1 MSDLTPDQIAKLQ
14 QLGINVSEPHS
25 NISKEIKEPPIFIP
39 TIAKSEK
46 RPLVSSSSTR
56 LLPLLSISG
65 LTLISFG
72 GLVFFKSKSTPTLQ
86 PISAPVTHDI
96 STNTEPTPTQ
106 VPKSI
111 QHYLLTSQ
119 QSFTQA
125 LTAQAKTDQTNA
137 VAYLNQAIL
146 EATEAIKLFPRDYR
160 GYEQRGRIYQSLVES
175 QPQVLPLA
183 IADLTQAT
191 SLNPS
196 SAEIT
201 RSLAT
206 LYARQGNVDNTINYL
221 AQTVSLEPTKAQNFY
236 DLAKLQQQTGR
247 LPAALDT
254 YNRLITIIADPI
266 QKTQVETEKSAIER
280 LLTQNK
286 IPSTTL
292 TSPTTIP
299 TPSITLPDQP
309 SLIQAN
315 SGTGLIIAAPETVK
329 DISVKNLVDTNSL
342 SGTATLPANQKSIT
356 IQNSKL
362 LPSSQVYLTILSG
375 GKNLSLQVLSKSK
388 DSFVA
393 GLDTPTTE
401 NISFKWWIISQ

>member
-1 MSDLTPDQIAKLQ
+1 MPSLTPDQIAKLQ
-14 QLGINVSEPHS
+14 ELGINVSQPHS
-25 NISKEIKEPPIFIP
+25 NVSKEIKQPPIFTPSIHNSV
-39 TIAKSEK
+39 KQ
-46 RPLVSSSSTR
+46 PLVSTSSTR

-72 GLVFFKSKSTPTLQ
+72 GLVFFKSKSTPLTQ
-86 PISAPVTHDI
+86 PIATPVTRDI
-96 STNTEPTPTQ
+96 STNAEPTPTQ

-119 QSFTQA
+119 QLFTQA
-125 LTAQAKTDQTNA
+125 LTAQTQTDQSKA
-137 VAYLNQAIL
+137 VTYLNQSIL

-175 QPQVLPLA
+175 QPQVLSLA
-183 IADLTQAT
+183 INDLTQANA
-191 SLNPS
+191 LNPS
-196 SAEIT
+196 SPQIT

-236 DLAKLQQQTGR
+236 DLARLQQQIGR

-254 YNRLITIIADPI
+254 YNRLITIIADPV

-280 LLTQNK
+280 LLSQNK
-286 IPSTTL
+286 LPSTIPS
-292 TSPTTIP
+292 SPTIIP
-299 TPSITLPDQP
+299 TPSIVLPDQP
-309 SLIQAN
+309 SLIQAD
-315 SGTGLIIAAPETVK
+315 SGTGLIIAAPETAK
-329 DISVKNLVDTNSL
+329 DITVNNLVDTNSL
-342 SGTATLPANQKSIT
+342 SGTATLPANQKSIS
-356 IQNSKL
+356 IQNNKL
-362 LPSSQVYLTILSG
+362 LPTSQVYITILKG

-388 DSFVA
+388 DSFVV

-401 NISFKWWIISQ
+401 NIEFKWWIISQ

>member
-1 MSDLTPDQIAKLQ
+1 MSELTPDQISQLRE
-14 QLGINVSEPHS
+14 LGINVSKPVT
-25 NISKEIKEPPIFIP
+25 NISKEIKEPPIFTPI
-39 TIAKSEK
+39 TAKSEK
-46 RPLVSSSSTR
+46 RPTVSTQGTR

-72 GLVFFKSKSTPTLQ
+72 GLVFFKNKSTPSLQ
-86 PISAPVTHDI
+86 PTPTPVTHDI
-96 STNTEPTPTQ
+96 STNSEPTPTQ

-125 LTAQAKTDQTNA
+125 LTAQTKTDQTNA

-146 EATEAIKLFPRDYR
+146 EATEAIKLFPGDYR
-160 GYEQRGRIYQSLVES
+160 GYEQRGRIYQSLVDS
-175 QPQVLPLA
+175 QPQVLSLA

-236 DLAKLQQQTGR
+236 DLARLQQQTGR

-254 YNRLITIIADPI
+254 YNRLITIIADPV

-286 IPSTTL
+286 TPSTTL
-292 TSPTTIP
+292 SSPTVIP
-299 TPSITLPDQP
+299 TPSISLPDQP

-315 SGTGLIIAAPETVK
+315 SGTGLIIAAPETAK

-342 SGTATLPANQKSIT
+342 SGTATLPANQKSIS

-362 LPSSQVYLTILSG
+362 IPTSQVYLTILSG

-393 GLDTPTTE
+393 GLDTPTNEDIT
-401 NISFKWWIISQ
+401 FKWWIISQ

>member
-1 MSDLTPDQIAKLQ
+1 MDLTPDQINQLQ
-14 QLGINVSEPHS
+14 ELGINVSEPHS
-25 NISKEIKEPPIFIP
+25 NVSNEIKEPPIFTP
-39 TIAKSEK
+39 TLAKSK
-46 RPLVSSSSTR
+46 KQANVSTQGTR
-56 LLPLLSISG
+56 LLTLISISG

-72 GLVFFKSKSTPTLQ
+72 SLVLFKSKKNNQL
-86 PISAPVTHDI
+86 PITNYQLPITI
-96 STNTEPTPTQ
+96 SPSPTPTQ

-119 QSFTQA
+119 QLFTQA
-125 LTAQAKTDQTNA
+125 LTAQTQTDQTQA
-137 VAYLNQAIL
+137 VAYLNQSIL
-146 EATEAIKLFPRDYR
+146 AATEATKLFPHDYR
-160 GYEQRGRIYQSLVES
+160 GYEQRGRIYQSLVDS

-236 DLAKLQQQTGR
+236 DLARLQQQTGR

-254 YNRLITIIADPI
+254 YNRLITIIADPA
-266 QKTQVETEKSAIER
+266 QKTQVETEKSALER
-280 LLTQNK
+280 LLAQNK
-286 IPSTTL
+286 NPTT
-292 TSPTTIP
+292 TQSSPTTIP
-299 TPSITLPDQP
+299 TPSIVLPDQP

-315 SGTGLIIAAPETVK
+315 SGTGLIIAAPETAK

-356 IQNSKL
+356 IQNSQL
-362 LPSSQVYLTILSG
+362 SATSQVYLTILKG

-388 DSFVA
+388 DSFVV
-393 GLDTPTTE
+393 GLDSPTNE
-401 NISFKWWIISQ
+401 KISFKWWIISQ

>member
-1 MSDLTPDQIAKLQ
+1 MSELTPDQINQLQ
-14 QLGINVSEPHS
+14 ELGINVSKLYS
-25 NISKEIKEPPIFIP
+25 SVSKEIKQPPIFTP
-39 TIAKSEK
+39 SFDQSKK
-46 RPLVSSSSTR
+46 RPVVSTQTTR
-56 LLPLLSISG
+56 LLPLLSITG

-72 GLVFFKSKSTPTLQ
+72 GLVFFKTKSTPQLQ
-86 PISAPVTHDI
+86 PVSAI
-96 STNTEPTPTQ
+96 KPTPTQ

-119 QSFTQA
+119 QLFTKA
-125 LTAQAKTDQTNA
+125 LTAQSQTNQVKT
-137 VAYLNQAIL
+137 VAYLNQSII

-160 GYEQRGRIYQSLVES
+160 GYEQRGRIYQSLVDS
-175 QPQVLPLA
+175 QPQVLSLA

-191 SLNPS
+191 TLNPS

-236 DLAKLQQQTGR
+236 DLARLQQQTGR

-266 QKTQVETEKSAIER
+266 QKTQVETEKSTIER

-286 IPSTTL
+286 TSSTFL
-292 TSPTTIP
+292 SSPTIIP
-299 TPSITLPDQP
+299 TPSIVLPDQP

-315 SGTGLIIAAPETVK
+315 TGAGLIIAAPETAK
-329 DISVKNLVDTNSL
+329 DISVKNLVDTNSF
-342 SGTATLPANQKSIT
+342 SGTATLPANQKSIS
-356 IQNSKL
+356 IQNNL
-362 LPSSQVYLTILSG
+362 LSPTSQVYITTVKG

-388 DSFVA
+388 DSFIV
-393 GLDTPTTE
+393 GLDTPANE
-401 NISFKWWIISQ
+401 AISFKWWIIE